1 MIFKI
6 QIYDNKIQNNIPSM
20 SWMTN
25 TVAHLIDL
33 KKFETLRYFFCQM
46 KIDKGDLNFC
56 CLKKLKDSLILNSR
70 FFPFSGHQ
78 LRFKLIVD
86 TTNHQ
91 HFLSSFSRR
100 KTSKV
105 FLKDLTWIFST
116 LQNASIKKVKKKKIQ
131 YRKWIVHRQ
140 IIF

>member
-6 QIYDNKIQNNIPSM
+6 QIHENKIQNNILSM

-70 FFPFSGHQ
+70 FLPLSGSQ

-91 HFLSSFSRR
+91 HFCHHF
-100 KTSKV
+100 
-105 FLKDLTWIFST
+105 
-116 LQNASIKKVKKKKIQ
+116 
-131 YRKWIVHRQ
+131 
-140 IIF
+140 